1 MPTFLPFKAL
11 LPHPDFVQ
19 HTILETDLI
28 FDSESERIERGFNPY
43 SFWPVLRPV
52 GYRPDQVA
60 EFESALEASHKRL
73 QQLMGDG
80 IFQVDEE
87 ECFYVYQVDTGVIV
101 QTGLVGLVSAQDLQ
115 DQKIKKHE
123 KTREDRELQLS
134 RFLEEIGINTTPV
147 NLTYQH
153 QHELDV
159 LLAEI
164 TKESPPF
171 LEATGSQNYV
181 YKIWRVKQPDW
192 VDEIMQAFHRCP
204 SFYIADGHHRAAC
217 ASHSFFEKK
226 SSALEYFTATLIS
239 SSQLNIHPFYR
250 LIKKHDEFNRE
261 ELLQKL
267 NKEFVVKEVLLDQ
280 WYFQFLSS
288 YHFLLCF
295 ADKTYLLVPREHWE
309 FNSVLERLDVSV
321 LQSKIID
328 PILGIREITKDPRI
342 AFGTKSMPLKKFKAL
357 LSEVDTAC
365 VLLCRAP
372 EIDDIFEVSDL
383 GQVMPPKS
391 TSFEPKI
398 LSGLVMQ
405 IL

>member
-11 LPHPDFVQ
+11 LPHPEFVQ

-60 EFESALEASHKRL
+60 EFEAALDASHKRL
-73 QQLMGDG
+73 QQLMADG
-80 IFQVDEE
+80 IFHVDEE

-101 QTGLVGLVSAQDLQ
+101 QTGLVGLVSAQDLHDGQ
-115 DQKIKKHE
+115 IKKHE
-123 KTREDRELQLS
+123 KTRVDREEQLS

-147 NLTYQH
+147 NLTYKQ

-164 TKESPPF
+164 IKQSPPY
-171 LEATGSQNYV
+171 LEAVGSQNYR
-181 YKIWRVKQPDW
+181 YRIWRVAQSDW
-192 VDEIMQAFHRCP
+192 VDEIMQMFHRCP

-217 ASHSFFEKK
+217 AAHSFFEKK

-239 SSQLNIHPFYR
+239 SSQLNIQPFYR
-250 LIKKHDEFNRE
+250 LIKKYEEFDRDEF
-261 ELLQKL
+261 LKKL
-267 NKEFVVKEVLLDQ
+267 EKDFILKEVLLDQ

-288 YHFLLCF
+288 YHFLVCF
-295 ADKTYLLVPREHWE
+295 NDKTFLLVPKEHWG

-328 PILGIREITKDPRI
+328 PLLGIREITKDPRI
-342 AFGTKSMPLKKFKAL
+342 SFGTKSMPIKKFKAL
-357 LSEVDTAC
+357 LAEADTAC

>member
-28 FDSESERIERGFNPY
+28 FDSESQRIERGFNPY

-52 GYRPDQVA
+52 GYRPEQVD
-60 EFESALEASHKRL
+60 EFETALEASHKRL

-80 IFQVDEE
+80 IFQMDEE
-87 ECFYVYQVDTGVIV
+87 ECFYVYQVDTGILE
-101 QTGLVGLVSAQDLQ
+101 QTGLVGLVSVQDLQ
-115 DQKIKKHE
+115 DLKIKKHE
-123 KTREDRELQLS
+123 KTREDREIQLS

-147 NLTYQH
+147 NLTYHH
-153 QHELDV
+153 QHEID
-159 LLAEI
+159 LLLSEI
-164 TKESPPF
+164 VKDAPPY
-171 LEATGSQNYV
+171 LEAVGSQNYR
-181 YKIWRVKQPDW
+181 YKIWRVNQSDW
-192 VDEIMQAFHRCP
+192 VDQIMQTFQRCS

-239 SSQLNIHPFYR
+239 SAQLNIHPFYR
-250 LIKKHDEFNRE
+250 LIKNHDSFNRE
-261 ELLQKL
+261 EFLDQLK
-267 NKEFVVKEVLLDQ
+267 KEFVVKEVLLDQ

-288 YHFLLCF
+288 YHFLVCF
-295 ADKTYLLVPREHWE
+295 SDKTYLIVPKEHWE
-309 FNSVLERLDVSV
+309 FESVLDRLDVSV
-321 LQSKIID
+321 LQTKIIA
-328 PILGIREITKDPRI
+328 PLLGIQEITKDPRI
-342 AFGTKSMPLKKFKAL
+342 AFGTKSLPLKKFKAL
-357 LSEVDTAC
+357 LTEPETNC
-365 VLLCRAP
+365 ILLSRAP
-372 EIDDIFEVSDL
+372 EIDHIFEVSDL